1 MPTKKKPRA
10 NVKEERIALMRREVE
25 ILGQRI
31 GDRYLLFHD
40 LSLTINSLYQ
50 EILASRRFMDAK
62 EATPLLYAQVKKT
75 RAKNEGLGW

>member
-10 NVKEERIALMRREVE
+10 NVNEERMALMRREVQ

-31 GDRYLLFHD
+31 GDRYFLFHD
-40 LSLTINSLYQ
+40 LFLTLESLHR
-50 EILASRRFMDAK
+50 EILASRRFMDAN

-75 RAKNEGLGW
+75 REKNEGLGW